1 MESYECYSTNFDLED
16 ISDEV
21 LMYNLMSYYINS
33 TFKHNYELE

>member
-1 MESYECYSTNFDLED
+1 MESYDYYSTNFDWEG

-33 TFKHNYELE
+33 AFKHNYELE